1 MFVPDAPHLRPGWF
15 GSREPTEVEWLADE
29 RWVPPGPKGLYAR
42 ARSGLSVVAREDL
55 PAGATVLL
63 PAYVPRSVV
72 RAFRAGDVSV
82 RYYPIE
88 PDLRLPWREVRDR
101 IDAVEPE
108 AVLFVHYFG
117 FADPAFAD
125 LAGTARAVGA
135 TVIEDCARALFARDA
150 DGTLLGTTGEYA
162 LFSLHKVLPV
172 PNGGLIVGPERRGA
186 FPPPTA
192 VRSEYRAAAAAVILR
207 ACETVGVQPVQV
219 ETATA
224 GVRSTSAGP
233 APERTADAERPT
245 DGPGRF
251 SRIGLAAS
259 DPSAVAATRRRRYAE
274 VRAALAAIDGVD
286 VLSPP
291 VHEGAAPFGVAVR
304 FPEGE
309 ATRDGV
315 YERLDGAGLPCQR
328 LRWRLRPGEL
338 DPPAYGGARA
348 LRRQLLVVPTHHQ
361 LPRGTA
367 AAVAEGVEAAVAR

>member
-1 MFVPDAPHLRPGWF
+1 MFVPDVPHLRPGWF
-15 GSREPTEVEWLADE
+15 GSRAPTEVEWLADE

-42 ARSGLSVVAREDL
+42 ACSGLQVVAREDL

-63 PAYVPRSVV
+63 PAYIPRSVV

-88 PDLRLPWREVRDR
+88 PDLRLPWRAVRDR

-117 FADPAFAD
+117 FADPAFDD

-135 TVIEDCARALFARDA
+135 TVIEDCARALFARGV
-150 DGTLLGTTGEYA
+150 DGTLFGTTGEYA

-186 FPPPTA
+186 FPPPTG
-192 VRSEYRAAAAAVILR
+192 VRSEYRDAAVAVILR
-207 ACETVGVQPVQV
+207 ACETVGVPPVQI
-219 ETATA
+219 EGATA
-224 GVRSTSAGP
+224 GVRSRAVDG
-233 APERTADAERPT
+233 APGGALGAERPT

-259 DPSAVAATRRRRYAE
+259 DPSSVVATRRRRYAE
-274 VRAALAAIDGVD
+274 VRDALAAIDGAD
-286 VLSPP
+286 VLTPP
-291 VHEGAAPFGVAVR
+291 VHEGASPFGVAVR
-304 FPEGE
+304 LPAGE
-309 ATRDGV
+309 ATRDRV
-315 YERLDGAGLPCQR
+315 YERIDGAGLPCQR
-328 LRWRLRPGEL
+328 LRWRLSPNEL
-338 DPPAYGGARA
+338 DPRAYDGARA

-361 LPRGTA
+361 LPPGIGV
-367 AAVAEGVEAAVAR
+367 AVADRVEAAVGR